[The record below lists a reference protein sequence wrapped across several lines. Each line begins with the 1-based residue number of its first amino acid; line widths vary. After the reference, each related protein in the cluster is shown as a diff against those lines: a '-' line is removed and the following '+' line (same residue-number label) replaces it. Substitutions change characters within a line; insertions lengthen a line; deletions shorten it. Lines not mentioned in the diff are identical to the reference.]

1 MPEREGDRDPG
12 AVRNAAVTPGVPA
25 RPPVRAGERRAD
37 RDRLLDFYATL
48 LAMAVHDLR
57 QPLQVIVGAH
67 DMLAERLSAAAERAC
82 LDRARQADAR
92 VAAMLDLLVEGLRI
106 GMQEDGACTRP
117 VVLEPLFRALA
128 RQFAEAARY
137 KGIALRICRSRAVIR
152 SNPILIDTI
161 LRNLIDNAIAYSPAG
176 GRVLVGCRRRGAMIR
191 IEVRDNGKGIAAEDL
206 DKVFKAFS
214 RLDHSRPEGLGLGL
228 FVVRH
233 AAALLGHQLEA
244 CSAIGRGSCFAVIA
258 EAAMR

>member
-1 MPEREGDRDPG
+1 
-12 AVRNAAVTPGVPA
+12 
-25 RPPVRAGERRAD
+25 
-37 RDRLLDFYATL
+37 
-48 LAMAVHDLR
+48 
-57 QPLQVIVGAH
+57 
-67 DMLAERLSAAAERAC
+67 
-82 LDRARQADAR
+82 
-92 VAAMLDLLVEGLRI
+92 
-106 GMQEDGACTRP
+106 MQEDGACTRP

-161 LRNLIDNAIAYSPAG
+161 LRNLIDNALAYSPAG

-214 RLDHSRPEGLGLGL
+214 RLDHSRPEGLGSASSSCGMPPP
-228 FVVRH
+228 F
-233 AAALLGHQLEA
+233 
-244 CSAIGRGSCFAVIA
+244 SAISSRRVRRSAGVLVLPSSPKRRCDDAIGWGKGMSGPKDTKDTV
-258 EAAMR
+258 